1 MTNNTL
7 NETLNLRFDLT
18 WLIAYL
24 LDLLDTSRRSSISVF
39 AWEYIGVAVQTP

>member
-18 WLIAYL
+18 
-24 LDLLDTSRRSSISVF
+24 
-39 AWEYIGVAVQTP
+39 